1 MGICKITLSYL
12 PVITSTY
19 IRTSQ
24 ALSLNV
30 CIFLCVHDGVSLFG
44 FIVGYSSSQQF
55 ESCNQLFAKN
65 RMEGLGPVVQ
75 HRIIAGTYFLSY
87 R

>member
-1 MGICKITLSYL
+1 M
-12 PVITSTY
+12 
-19 IRTSQ
+19 
-24 ALSLNV
+24 A
-30 CIFLCVHDGVSLFG
+30 SLFDSSD
-44 FIVGYSSSQQF
+44 FVVGYSSSQQF

-87 R
+87 RYVFVILESLQLCVCESWGLAQEC